1 MGVKKNGSLKQEQN
15 FINNIGGTPHKNSG
29 RGQVKKGDGTWHEFI
44 IDVKHANKSFTLNT
58 DVWAKICTDAA
69 RVDILK
75 DPALIVVFNNGKT
88 RLAVVALDVLQRLV
102 EEHDII
108 E

>member
-1 MGVKKNGSLKQEQN
+1 MMEYGTNKTEQAIIKAMGGKS
-15 FINNIGGTPHKNSG
+15 HKNSG
-29 RGQVKKGDGTWHEFI
+29 RGMKKGDGTWRNFV
-44 IDVKHANKSFTLNT
+44 IDVKESPKSFTLNT

-88 RLAVVALDVLQRLV
+88 RLAVVALDVLERLV
-102 EEHDII
+102 AESD
-108 E
+108 